1 MSSFALRAQPV
12 FVTNGNLICREELD
26 MSVAELTKR
35 IDQVGSTCASNHPAS
50 LFSGGTTE
58 SQWVEN
64 TIMAVR
70 KELSSLQQSLL
81 ELSYDFNEFK
91 NMIIE
96 EDMDD
101 GGDEEPAA
109 KESKTEENAVELSKD
124 EISLAQEP
132 YDPLAEGI

>member
-1 MSSFALRAQPV
+1 MDRDLLSSKPV
-12 FVTNGNLICREELD
+12 RIVNGPFITKQELD
-26 MSVAELTKR
+26 YALSQLRLE
-35 IDQVGSTCASNHPAS
+35 IDKVGSTCASNHPAS

-81 ELSYDFNEFK
+81 ELNYEFNEFK

-96 EDMDD
+96 EEI
-101 GGDEEPAA
+101 DEEPAA
-109 KESKTEENAVELSKD
+109 KESKKEENVELSKD